1 MSREQWEF
9 EEDGYLF
16 HEKGL
21 DGFFPDLFDR
31 WKRIGSNHIVSII
44 LFTRLLID
52 APVDHTEQHDLQYN
66 PSTKRWFK
74 DFYKVIHD
82 WDTRNDWNDSIL
94 TLKSEFI
101 EFRREILEEKKGECI
116 VIRGDIARSKDGN
129 ILEVLNMALNCFDKH
144 YVDRDLI
151 RTGLCV
157 MVVTPSNGVFNV
169 DKKLLRMT
177 FERMTDNGIPLD
189 LVCLSRP
196 PLHIAPLF
204 VFQSRFPPS
213 IVNTYSSKGEKLSGA
228 EGSRSTKYDYS
239 DSSRVNDNRI
249 DPKSLL
255 YYDETIEDGPLYDY
269 YASPHWIET
278 SYYDSERTSFK
289 RNCRF
294 VPQCKLYSLQDIGI
308 SGESN
313 SLYPIPFLT
322 QPTIDFGPL
331 SNLTKIVSPA
341 VTVTPSATAEATPTP
356 TEQFSTHNIPST
368 VLLPLNPE
376 AYDEGVFQ
384 SEDRRVLKMRPL
396 NKPRSIRD
404 LNYYEKN
411 HSSIDDDFIQRS
423 VDESN
428 TSSHDLSSSL
438 PLSRS
443 FPKPPHRFNLMDT
456 KNDNYLSSRLNV
468 SKNYNSK
475 GIADSGDSENSS
487 KFQSEEKSAIGSLN
501 HPPSTHTK
509 PITIKFK
516 AQESKAN
523 SSTPK
528 NSYQNNS
535 IQSSPG
541 SDFQRHSFKVSPKS
555 VQSKSSD
562 QQILLN
568 PFTSIRTN
576 SSSSTPSGR
585 WRHIYT
591 NSEGQDSTKWQSLC
605 APACLPLTTDYY
617 PTPDELAENYQE
629 YTYTLSPNDEDSPYS
644 SATND
649 PLQSASNLLKEL
661 ISQRLAQGFQLI
673 MFNND
678 QSMNSGNGFPVPNEE
693 FVVNLQKSDGKKVN
707 GFSIYKPYYLIMGNH
722 VHRLFYDNQGQNI
735 QVKRF
740 VKRIEYNTASI
751 NYKCNVWYSTGHHYE
766 LRNLSFSYPQLNTY
780 NWNYLDHL
788 ISGYQ
793 DDLTDGLRFWR
804 ARFVILP
811 NDSLPNPNLF
821 AQDNQLIDTLDEEEL
836 RVAGFLK
843 FLDQLQKVCLNL
855 DKDFEGDKKQL
866 DLISNLSIN
875 FTTFS
880 PSSYFAS
887 ESKGIKPS
895 NTPKRG
901 FNFIGSEK
909 LTRESKLTS
918 ILSALTNPNHG
929 IKIMNRRWHLKL
941 FENVFVGAELCDWLL
956 SHLSDIQTRDEAI
969 QFGNVLLQKGAIEHS
984 RGKHCF
990 LDGYYFYRIKSDQTA
1005 KSTTKS
1011 GGSWFRNHRA
1021 NSVVPSEK
1029 SNNSTPISEKSEI
1042 KLSEPDSDSN
1052 KSSSN
1057 LNQPQTRVQLSRSM
1071 VIDLDLSRKSNRPEK
1086 AFLHFDTFYN
1096 PHQAF
1101 HFQIHWLGCTARL
1114 IDDLLQNWSRQ
1125 AERCGL
1131 KLIEAP
1137 VSQMKIASNEK
1148 PFQAPIIIP
1157 FSVPPPSLND
1167 LDGII
1172 HPTIITAI
1180 QHDYFAVQ
1188 LLKDFGFYLDLE
1200 SDARFEEHSGIPVYS
1215 YQKPPVE
1222 RCQFIHKSGI
1232 AIVQILP
1239 NLEGY
1244 LWETN
1249 RLYNPSNVF
1258 RTPTT
1263 NSNAS
1268 SMFNSMTLSV
1278 GSLIGDAP
1286 PSIIDSL
1293 LQNLSDYCNSS
1304 IRLESFWDQCKQK
1317 LTTQQGLESVLD
1329 NFPEDLS
1336 INLSTSL
1343 SNETSRVQSPSKD
1356 LEELHLQI
1364 PQPILESEANE
1375 VLGSPPPR
1383 GPDDF
1388 NSNTNNNNN

>member
-1 MSREQWEF
+1 MLRQKKNIFQNSKINQNLNVDIKTKLGGQQGGGDKGKLSKANQTQFNLWVHDERFSKQELIINPDYFPNIQVGDLLKIYCPSKPASPKPDRNNAQRTRSSVHTINTEFKLGGVRSLLNESLFIIVEEFHKETIAKQPSLQISLSNNIASTFGFVSRTSVTVEKVDKSTIEAEYLELTFKDQYLGRNDMWRLKTYFYNTCVHVGKKILFASCIRVQVKQIYSKNGELSCGVITPDTKIIFRSESARCFVFIQMSREQWEF

-44 LFTRLLID
+44 LFTRLLVD
-52 APVDHTEQHDLQYN
+52 VPVDQIDQHDLQYN
-66 PSTKRWFK
+66 SSTKRWFK

-101 EFRREILEEKKGECI
+101 EFRREILEEKKGECV
-116 VIRGDIARSKDGN
+116 VIRGDIATSKDGN

-228 EGSRSTKYDYS
+228 DGSRSAKYDYS

-255 YYDETIEDGPLYDY
+255 YFDETIEDGPLYDY

-289 RNCRF
+289 RNSRF

-313 SLYPIPFLT
+313 SLYPVPFLT

-341 VTVTPSATAEATPTP
+341 VTVTPSATTEATPTP

-396 NKPRSIRD
+396 NKPRSVRD

-423 VDESN
+423 
-428 TSSHDLSSSL
+428 
-438 PLSRS
+438 
-443 FPKPPHRFNLMDT
+443 
-456 KNDNYLSSRLNV
+456 
-468 SKNYNSK
+468 
-475 GIADSGDSENSS
+475 
-487 KFQSEEKSAIGSLN
+487 
-501 HPPSTHTK
+501 
-509 PITIKFK
+509 
-516 AQESKAN
+516 
-523 SSTPK
+523 
-528 NSYQNNS
+528 
-535 IQSSPG
+535 
-541 SDFQRHSFKVSPKS
+541 
-555 VQSKSSD
+555 
-562 QQILLN
+562 
-568 PFTSIRTN
+568 
-576 SSSSTPSGR
+576 
-585 WRHIYT
+585 
-591 NSEGQDSTKWQSLC
+591 
-605 APACLPLTTDYY
+605 
-617 PTPDELAENYQE
+617 
-629 YTYTLSPNDEDSPYS
+629 
-644 SATND
+644 
-649 PLQSASNLLKEL
+649 
-661 ISQRLAQGFQLI
+661 
-673 MFNND
+673 
-678 QSMNSGNGFPVPNEE
+678 NGFPVPNEE
-693 FVVNLQKSDGKKVN
+693 FVVNLQKPDGKKIN

-740 VKRIEYNTASI
+740 VKRIEYNTSSI

-821 AQDNQLIDTLDEEEL
+821 AQDNQLLDTLDEEEL

-887 ESKGIKPS
+887 EAKGIKPP

-909 LTRESKLTS
+909 LTRESKLSS
-918 ILSALTNPNHG
+918 ILSALTNPSHG

-956 SHLSDIQTRDEAI
+956 NHLSDIQTRDEAI
-969 QFGNVLLQKGAIEHS
+969 QFGNTLLQKGVIEHS

-1021 NSVVPSEK
+1021 NSNLPSEK

-1042 KLSEPDSDSN
+1042 KLNEPDSDSS
-1052 KSSSN
+1052 KSNSN

-1137 VSQMKIASNEK
+1137 VSQMKITSNEK

-1157 FSVPPPSLND
+1157 FSVSPPSLND

-1188 LLKDFGFYLDLE
+1188 LLKDFGFYLDVE
-1200 SDARFEEHSGIPVYS
+1200 SDARFDEHAGIPVYS

-1232 AIVQILP
+1232 AIIQILP

-1268 SMFNSMTLSV
+1268 SMFSSMALSV
-1278 GSLIGDAP
+1278 GSLTGDAP

-1293 LQNLSDYCNSS
+1293 LQNLTDYCNSS

-1364 PQPILESEANE
+1364 PQSILETEANE
-1375 VLGSPPPR
+1375 VMGSPPPR
-1383 GPDDF
+1383 GPEEL
-1388 NSNTNNNNN
+1388 NNNNKE